1 MISLAQVRRIAVLQK
16 KLKELRAIMQAC
28 DAVFAGSEKILN
40 PQSGSFLE
48 WFGAR
53 ANQICR
59 EEYRK
64 QELAIIREIEET
76 RLQAVRKFW
85 NSVRWGSAEGPEIVI
100 DWDRRSVT
108 LLRCSSRLSM
118 RLMKW
123 ISYSKD

>member
-1 MISLAQVRRIAVLQK
+1 MISLAQVRRRAVLQK

-76 RLQAVRKFW
+76 RLQTVRKFW
-85 NSVRWGSAEGPEIVI
+85 NSVI

-108 LLRCSSRLSM
+108 LLRCSSRLSI